1 MTALGSSI
9 PGFTDALAQGGYRDQ
24 ATRLRALVDAHRQ
37 VNAAE
42 PLAQSAKPPVVARRR
57 CPVITVTSG
66 KGGVGK
72 TNLCVNLAVLFARS
86 GKRVTLVDADLGLA
100 NADVLLGLTPT
111 MRLEA
116 AIESK
121 DGARTMSRIA
131 MEGPEGVRLVP
142 GSVGL
147 PRFAEL
153 SDKQREVLIA
163 QLVELEASSDVILID
178 TGAGIGPSVLSFVGA
193 ADLAVVVA
201 TPEPTA
207 MADAYAMV
215 KAVRASGKGE
225 SRLGLVINMAESVAE
240 GEWAAGRISAVAE
253 RFLGSSPAV
262 LGTLRR
268 DGAIPAA
275 VKSRKPFVALKPQ
288 SQAAQEVEMI
298 ASRVSE
304 LLNLGISIADAEP
317 QGFWERL
324 KSSLKAR

>member
-1 MTALGSSI
+1 MTAVGSSI
-9 PGFTDALAQGGYRDQ
+9 PGFSGPFARGNFRDQ
-24 ATRLRALVDAHRQ
+24 ASRLRALVDAHRLVQ
-37 VNAAE
+37 TAEALPQSVQPPAA
-42 PLAQSAKPPVVARRR
+42 AHRR
-57 CPVITVTSG
+57 CPVITITSG

-100 NADVLLGLTPT
+100 NADVLLGLSPT
-111 MRLEA
+111 LRLEA
-116 AIESK
+116 AIESH
-121 DGARTMSRIA
+121 DGTRSMSRIA
-131 MEGPEGVRLVP
+131 IQGPEGVRLVP

-153 SDKQREVLIA
+153 SDKQRDTLIA

-215 KAVRASGKGE
+215 KAVRASGKHE
-225 SRLGLVINMAESVAE
+225 TELGLVINMADSSAE

-262 LGTLRR
+262 LGILRR
-268 DGAIPAA
+268 HATIPAA
-275 VKSRKPFVALKPQ
+275 VKLRKPFVAGMPQ
-288 SQAAQEVEMI
+288 GEAAQEVEAI
-298 ASRVSE
+298 ASRLSE
-304 LLNLGISIADAEP
+304 LLNLGISIADP
-317 QGFWERL
+317 KPRSFWDRL
-324 KSSLKAR
+324 RSTIKAR